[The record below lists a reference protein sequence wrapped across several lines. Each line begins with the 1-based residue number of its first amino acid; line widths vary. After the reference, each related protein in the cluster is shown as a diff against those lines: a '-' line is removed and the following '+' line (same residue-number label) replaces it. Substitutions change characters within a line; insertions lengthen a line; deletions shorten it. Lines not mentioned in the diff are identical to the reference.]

1 MTLLARPDTLP
12 RTLHAIDPRLWLD
25 MVINALDLMYF
36 WFYQPRANYALDLFV
51 RRFSKSER
59 QVLLRMQQ
67 ILMLEKEVSQL
78 LVDGLVG
85 RNFAAPLS
93 FYLARNE
100 EYLRQMKAVCLPEEQ
115 PRK

>member
-1 MTLLARPDTLP
+1 
-12 RTLHAIDPRLWLD
+12 
-25 MVINALDLMYF
+25 MYF
-36 WFYQPRANYALDLFV
+36 WFYQPRANYALDIML
-51 RRFSKSER
+51 RRFSDSER

-100 EYLRQMKAVCLPEEQ
+100 EYLRQMKAVCLPPQ
-115 PRK
+115 PQK